1 MAKKILLKILPGV
14 KKFQTVKIVNF
25 LYYFLGTLQVPT
37 YILNSNSLSYA
48 KKSFSMYFDIR

>member
-25 LYYFLGTLQVPT
+25 LYYFLGTLLVPT
-37 YILNSNSLSYA
+37 FILNSLSYA
-48 KKSFSMYFDIR
+48 RKSFSI